1 MRAPDLFHD
10 GWSLDDGEALSLEFP
25 DTFEIPD
32 SAVREILQPGDW
44 AKLIFRINV
53 DDAETPAAVE
63 RMWVLVTQ
71 RLRAGYVGVL
81 DNEPTSIQPNDA
93 FWLGAE
99 LPFEPRHII
108 DVQPGDKDSVAR
120 SALPAPIPWNG
131 DPA

>member
-1 MRAPDLFHD
+1 MRQPDLFHD
-10 GWSLDDGEALSLEFP
+10 GWSLDNGEVLNRAHP
-25 DTFEIPD
+25 DSFEIPNA
-32 SAVREILQPGDW
+32 AVREILQPGDW

-71 RLRAGYVGVL
+71 RLPAGYLGVL
-81 DNEPTSIQPNDA
+81 DNEPRSIQPNDD

-108 DVQPGDKDSVAR
+108 DVQGGDDDSVAR
-120 SALPAPIPWNG
+120 SALPARIPWNR
-131 DPA
+131 D